1 MSCSDWR
8 VVPMLD
14 ERYRLHRFKSTSHA
28 AVVAAV
34 LMGALFVYERNHN
47 DVLRVDLLVI
57 LGAMAV
63 TKFAAMLFYRI
74 RN

>member
-1 MSCSDWR
+1 
-8 VVPMLD
+8 MLD

-28 AVVAAV
+28 AIVAAV
-34 LMGALFVYERNHN
+34 LMGALFVYERNRN
-47 DVLRVDLLVI
+47 DVFRVDLLII

-63 TKFAAMLFYRI
+63 TKLGAMLFYRL